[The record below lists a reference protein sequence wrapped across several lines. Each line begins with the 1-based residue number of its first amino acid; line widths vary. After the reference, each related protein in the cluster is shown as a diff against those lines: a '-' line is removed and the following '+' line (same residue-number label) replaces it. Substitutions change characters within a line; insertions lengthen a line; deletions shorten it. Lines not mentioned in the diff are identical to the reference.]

1 MSANSIETLKNYFLI
16 PYGGHVFIFTN
27 KITLKDI
34 QQNTFTEIL
43 SHNNAPNQKSIPMA
57 IFNAVSAFANG
68 LNGKKVL
75 DIGGNTGYFTF
86 LATEAGAD
94 VTMIERLERQA
105 NVAYAMA
112 DVRGLK
118 VKIFNGLVQDYLDS
132 SSETFDYAF
141 MLNMFDQMLRTD
153 EAVAWKVLKQVSER
167 CKMLFLMMGA
177 TEQIPTAK
185 GLVTSTPSNVAP
197 AISRFNK
204 PDYEV
209 ILEKTVYT
217 DYKILTNNVY
227 ENREL
232 QAYW

>member
-1 MSANSIETLKNYFLI
+1 MSQDSIKILKNYFSI

-27 KITLKDI
+27 KITLEDI

-43 SHNNAPNQKSIPMA
+43 SHNNAPNQKSIPMS

-75 DIGGNTGYFTF
+75 DIGGNTGYFSF
-86 LATEAGAD
+86 LAAEAGAD
-94 VTMIERLERQA
+94 VTMTERLERQV

-118 VKIFNGLVQDYLDS
+118 LKIFNGLIQDYLDL
-132 SSETFDYAF
+132 SSEIFDCTL

-185 GLVTSTPSNVAP
+185 GLVTSTPHEAAP

-217 DYKILTNNVY
+217 NYKVLTNNVY

-232 QAYW
+232 QVYW